1 MVWAPL
7 RFSRSRALA
16 DEGREKGQYQT
27 LTTAARESKYEA
39 LLRLVLSAG
48 TPSGAQAGCRERGI
62 FFLRT
67 PFGDVIVVAHAIR
80 PPGVPCIGARVGV
93 LCLEDETLSVRGLPE
108 A

>member
-1 MVWAPL
+1 LVWAPL

-67 PFGDVIVVAHAIR
+67 PFGEESADFVTAL
-80 PPGVPCIGARVGV
+80 GVRVRWR
-93 LCLEDETLSVRGLPE
+93 LL
-108 A
+108 